1 VKFFFFFHVRT
12 KIAKK
17 KKKKMPSTE
26 KTKFYFKSTEQV
38 SDFESK
44 TLVSSSE
51 DQKFLYKS
59 ITCRKFKGI
68 NHSVGTL

>member
-1 VKFFFFFHVRT
+1 
-12 KIAKK
+12 
-17 KKKKMPSTE
+17 MPSTE